1 MGRLA
6 ELGPAWIASLATLIV
21 ALTGAGFFAGRATSS
36 PAAQAPKV
44 ITKTVTDAPTTGQ
57 GSATPQ
63 TSLAGT
69 AATADDGAQLG
80 SYSFQL
86 SNGYT
91 APLGPKAPTQSQIA
105 SGGAYD
111 IWYNGAV
118 SPGSNEKIVSLPS
131 GATPTYSAC
140 TTGTV
145 FESSAPLTQGI
156 TFCIIETT
164 GLVAGVTL
172 TSVSTTPNYV
182 QFKVTVWKYVT

>member
-21 ALTGAGFFAGRATSS
+21 ALTGAGFFAGRVTSS
-36 PAAQAPKV
+36 PAVQPAKIV
-44 ITKTVTDAPTTGQ
+44 TKTVTDTPTTGQ

-86 SNGYT
+86 TNGYS

-105 SGGAYD
+105 AGGAYD
-111 IWYNGAV
+111 ISYNGAV
-118 SPGSNEKIVSLPS
+118 SAGSNEKIVSLPS
-131 GATPTYSAC
+131 GVTPTYSAC

-145 FESSAPLTQGI
+145 FEPFASVTQGI

-172 TSVSTTPNYV
+172 TSVSTTPTYV
-182 QFKVTVWKYVT
+182 EFNVTIWRYVT